1 MVEPDG
7 VTDDFRGTSVS
18 AIAEGWLVIGRL
30 CHVRLNLTTPFG
42 VLVSYLGRIVAHKLL
57 ERGGPPSRRVLD
69 QATTAGLLPPI
80 PATIRCLA
88 RTQFR
93 LPETAD
99 DPPIFRLVFRYMFEV
114 GRASRSVRFIHL
126 RNLTRGTTV
135 VGFVWF
141 IALVT
146 LVISGG
152 VSLPW

>member
-1 MVEPDG
+1 
-7 VTDDFRGTSVS
+7 
-18 AIAEGWLVIGRL
+18 
-30 CHVRLNLTTPFG
+30 
-42 VLVSYLGRIVAHKLL
+42 
-57 ERGGPPSRRVLD
+57 
-69 QATTAGLLPPI
+69 
-80 PATIRCLA
+80 
-88 RTQFR
+88 
-93 LPETAD
+93 
-99 DPPIFRLVFRYMFEV
+99 MFEV